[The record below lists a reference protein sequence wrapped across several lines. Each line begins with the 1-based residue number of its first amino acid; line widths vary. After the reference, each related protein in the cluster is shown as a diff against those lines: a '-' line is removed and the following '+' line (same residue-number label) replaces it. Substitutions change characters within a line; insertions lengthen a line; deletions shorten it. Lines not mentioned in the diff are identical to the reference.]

1 MNILLV
7 EGDPGQA
14 SIIERALRGPNRE
27 VYRVNDNAR
36 AIQFLRKTIVDLVVL
51 DWRLPETNGLELLH
65 WIRAN
70 LGDEPTVLFLT
81 ARTLEADVVA
91 ALNAGA
97 DEYLGKPIREIE
109 LAARVNAL
117 LRRNGRRK
125 KCDGRVE
132 IEGYVLNPVTRT
144 VTLYGEAV
152 DLTTKEFFLA
162 NCLFNNLGSVVSRD
176 LLSMLAW
183 GRTLDGT
190 SRSLDT
196 HIYRLRQ
203 KLAIRPE
210 NGLQLSAVYT
220 HGYRLD
226 VVDHSSATTDHSLAG
241 RGRQYATAGREAVAL
256 A

>member
-1 MNILLV
+1 M
-7 EGDPGQA
+7 
-14 SIIERALRGPNRE
+14 
-27 VYRVNDNAR
+27 
-36 AIQFLRKTIVDLVVL
+36 L

-81 ARTLEADVVA
+81 ARTLEADIVA

-109 LAARVNAL
+109 LAARINAL
-117 LRRNGRRK
+117 LRRHGRKK
-125 KCDGRVE
+125 KCDDRVE
-132 IEGYVLNPVTRT
+132 VEGYVLNPLTRT
-144 VTLYGEAV
+144 VTLHGDAI
-152 DLTTKEFFLA
+152 DLTTKEFSLA
-162 NCLFNNLGSVVSRD
+162 NCLFNNLGNVVSRD
-176 LLSMLAW
+176 LLSTLAW

-226 VVDHSSATTDHSLAG
+226 VVDTFPAVPHHSNHLDARNQAC
-241 RGRQYATAGREAVAL
+241 AA
-256 A
+256 